1 MRKGMLQNAILA
13 ALLLAASPSFA
24 DWLVTQSG
32 GRVETKGTW
41 QVKGRLVVFTQA
53 DGALASLRLADVDLP
68 ASEQATAEAKEA
80 KVQQADASAAPEP
93 PRKKLAVLT
102 DDTLVR
108 TRKPPAPAADEA
120 AGDKDKK
127 DTGDKTDR
135 KDQPA
140 KPVGPVSVASWKRG
154 DSAGGKGIEIQGV
167 LQNNSDKIAGNAGVE
182 VQLFNEAGER
192 VGTALGILNL
202 PSIQPKGTTEFRAI
216 FPGVFA
222 FAQVK
227 FETRG
232 VALDLS
238 PRDRKPED
246 ESPQP

>member
-1 MRKGMLQNAILA
+1 MRKGFLHTASLA
-13 ALLLAASPSFA
+13 ALLLASTSSSTSA

-32 GRVETKGTW
+32 GRVETKGPW
-41 QVKGRLVVFTQA
+41 QVKGKLVVFTQA
-53 DGALASLRLADVDLP
+53 DGTLASLRLADVDLP
-68 ASEQATAEAKEA
+68 ASEQTTAEAQEA
-80 KVQQADASAAPEP
+80 KAQQAEAPAAPEP

-108 TRKPPAPAADEA
+108 TKKPPAAADEA

-127 DTGDKTDR
+127 DGADKADK

-140 KPVGPVSVASWKRG
+140 KPVGPVSVASWKRV
-154 DSAGGKGIEIQGV
+154 DAGAKGIEIQGV

-192 VGTALGILNL
+192 LGSALGILNL
-202 PSIQPKGTTEFRAI
+202 PSIQPKGTTEFRAM

-246 ESPQP
+246 ESPQQ

>member
-1 MRKGMLQNAILA
+1 MKNGTLQTAVLA
-13 ALLLAASPSFA
+13 ALLLAASTSSTSSA

-32 GRVETKGTW
+32 GRVETKGPW
-41 QVKGRLVVFTQA
+41 QVKGKLVVFTQA
-53 DGALASLRLADVDLP
+53 GGALASLRLADVDLP
-68 ASEQATAEAKEA
+68 ASDQATAEAKEA
-80 KVQQADASAAPEP
+80 KVQQDDAAAAPEP

-102 DDTLVR
+102 DDNLVH
-108 TRKPPAPAADEA
+108 TRKPPAPAADE
-120 AGDKDKK
+120 DKK
-127 DTGDKTDR
+127 DDADKADK

-140 KPVGPVSVASWKRG
+140 KPVGPVSVASWKRA
-154 DSAGGKGIEIQGV
+154 DSPGGKGIEIQGV

-182 VQLFNEAGER
+182 VRLFNEAGER

-202 PSIQPKGTTEFRAI
+202 PSIQPKGMTEFRAI

-222 FAQVK
+222 FAQVR

>member
-1 MRKGMLQNAILA
+1 MMQTAMLA
-13 ALLLAASPSFA
+13 ALLLASTSSTASA

-32 GRVETKGTW
+32 GRVETQGTW

-53 DGALASLRLADVDLP
+53 GGALSSLRLADVDLP

-108 TRKPPAPAADEA
+108 AKKPPAPAADEA

-127 DTGDKTDR
+127 DGADKADR

-140 KPVGPVSVASWKRG
+140 KPVGPVSVASWKRA
-154 DSAGGKGIEIQGV
+154 DLPGGRGIEIQGV

-182 VQLFNEAGER
+182 VQLLNEAGEK

-202 PSIQPKGTTEFRAI
+202 PSIQPKGMTEFRAL

-238 PRDRKPED
+238 PRDKMPED